1 VLAVIAP
8 LALVAVLVAALGSP
22 PAALGKD
29 APPDVFSAG
38 RAMDDVRGL
47 TASGLPH
54 PSDHYD
60 GSERTPQEIAD
71 HDRARDYV
79 VGRLRAMG
87 LTPEVQSGRA
97 CGRFTCAGAENV
109 VARIE
114 GSEPGP
120 AVMLV
125 AHYDSTPM
133 GPGAADDG
141 AGVASILETVRALQ
155 TGPKPRRSLIVLI
168 DDSEEMGL
176 VGARVFGL
184 EHRWAKDVGVV
195 LNFEA
200 RGTSGQAAMFETS
213 NGNADLIGLFA
224 SGTERPIASSVIYT
238 LYKRLPNDTDLSV
251 FKQLGMQGL
260 NFAFADRV
268 FDYHTPGDTS
278 EELDPRSL
286 QHMGAQALGV
296 TRALLAAPSL
306 PKPAGDAV
314 YFDFLTLG
322 MIRYPAGLT
331 GPLAILGAL
340 AAALV
345 IRSAV
350 KKGRTKVKRVLLA
363 AAVWLGALVT
373 STLAGVGLQLLL
385 KKIRFP
391 NVGSG
396 PLAMR
401 QMMGDHHPFAPWLA
415 LVALSAAV
423 TLAFALRLCPG
434 EKVAPA
440 SPAKDGGDAK
450 DGDDAK
456 RAENKAQTSK
466 PTKAPDAIAL
476 AGGAL
481 VLWNVFSLLLGFVAP
496 GASYLFT
503 LVALF
508 AAGGLA
514 LSTRDTASSPSE
526 SDRAQR
532 RDSVPQRGPRARQ
545 LTMGVALAIVPA
557 AFLWFPIVRVLL
569 IMVAGTMAPGATLPI
584 MLLAS
589 LGAPLV
595 ADAPSRLKWS
605 LPLAAAALT
614 VIATIVACVL
624 R

>member
-1 VLAVIAP
+1 MLAVLVP

-224 SGTERPIASSVIYT
+224 SGAERPIASSVIYT

-423 TLAFALRLCPG
+423 ALAFALRLCPG

-440 SPAKDGGDAK
+440 SPA
-450 DGDDAK
+450 
-456 RAENKAQTSK
+456 
-466 PTKAPDAIAL
+466 KAPDAIAL

-514 LSTRDTASSPSE
+514 LATRDTLSPPSE
-526 SDRAQR
+526 ND
-532 RDSVPQRGPRARQ
+532 RARQ
-545 LTMGVALAIVPA
+545 LTMGVVLAIVPA

-595 ADAPSRLKWS
+595 AEAPPRLKWS